1 MKLSR
6 VAAVGLVAAAAV
18 WIDSGYLLPREHS
31 ESTAAISSQT
41 AADKPFRVAV
51 IDTQTAPHRRKL
63 TLSGRTEADR
73 KVMAVSRTN
82 GVVTEIKVKRGD
94 IVKEGDLIAILSD
107 EAREAQVVQ
116 ARSKLDQKRRER
128 EAREKLVEK
137 GISPRLGLYDFEAQ
151 EKAAEAALAAAEA
164 ERDRGRV
171 LAPWSGI
178 VMDIPTEVG
187 QGLLPGK
194 EVAQIVSLHPML
206 AVVEVAERRLAGI
219 TVGQTAE
226 IRLVTGQ
233 TAAGRVRFVSKT
245 ASPATRTYRV
255 DVEIDNRDGTI
266 PDGITTEVAIPLEPV
281 PATRIPRSALV
292 FSSGGELGVRVVRPD
307 DKVQF
312 MPVALVADEQQYM
325 WVDGLLSGLRLIV
338 QGQDFVR
345 EGQVVEAVAHPDF
358 KTARQ

>member
-1 MKLSR
+1 M
-6 VAAVGLVAAAAV
+6 
-18 WIDSGYLLPREHS
+18 
-31 ESTAAISSQT
+31 
-41 AADKPFRVAV
+41 
-51 IDTQTAPHRRKL
+51 
-63 TLSGRTEADR
+63 
-73 KVMAVSRTN
+73 
-82 GVVTEIKVKRGD
+82 
-94 IVKEGDLIAILSD
+94 
-107 EAREAQVVQ
+107 
-116 ARSKLDQKRRER
+116 
-128 EAREKLVEK
+128 
-137 GISPRLGLYDFEAQ
+137 
-151 EKAAEAALAAAEA
+151 
-164 ERDRGRV
+164 

-178 VMDIPTEVG
+178 VMDVPTEVG

-233 TAAGRVRFVSKT
+233 TATGRVRFVSKT

-255 DVEIDNRDGTI
+255 DVEVDNRDGAI
-266 PDGITTEVAIPLEPV
+266 PDGITAEVAIPLEPV

-307 DKVQF
+307 NKVQF

-325 WVDGLLSGLRLIV
+325 WVDGLRSGLRLIV